1 MEAKGCGPGQEPSGQ
16 SRKRA
21 QGKKQNRKKSIGKR
35 RAIGLSLAGGFLLIC
50 ALITAIW
57 GVQAW
62 KQAEGFLGL
71 ADFSTQAD
79 SYPFAMHVLNVG
91 KADSI
96 LLECDGH
103 FMLVDGGTVDQ
114 GVPIRQYLTRRG
126 VQHLDYLVN
135 THPDD
140 DHMGGLETVVQ
151 QFSVN
156 VFLTAD
162 LPDDLQPQSALYASL
177 LQTMERRH
185 VLQKTAAAGDVF
197 ALGSAQVEVLGPI
210 TMADDTNNNSLVLKV
225 TYGETVFLL
234 MGDAEEE
241 EEESLLKSGVDLSAD
256 VLKVGHHGSNTST
269 TEELLEAVHPEYA
282 AISVGQDRN
291 NLPKKKILQR
301 LEEARAALYRTDLD
315 GTLLFG
321 SDGKT
326 VEVQT
331 EYE

>member
-1 MEAKGCGPGQEPSGQ
+1 
-16 SRKRA
+16 
-21 QGKKQNRKKSIGKR
+21 
-35 RAIGLSLAGGFLLIC
+35 
-50 ALITAIW
+50 
-57 GVQAW
+57 
-62 KQAEGFLGL
+62 
-71 ADFSTQAD
+71 
-79 SYPFAMHVLNVG
+79 MHVLNVG
-91 KADSI
+91 KADAI
-96 LLECDGH
+96 LLECEGH

-140 DHMGGLETVVQ
+140 DHMGGLEAVVQ

-156 VFLTAD
+156 TFLTTE
-162 LPDDLQPQSALYASL
+162 LPDELQPQSTSYASL
-177 LQTMERRH
+177 LQTIEQRH
-185 VLQKTAAAGDVF
+185 VLHKTVAAGDTVS
-197 ALGSAQVEVLGPI
+197 LGSAQVDVLGPV

-225 TYGETVFLL
+225 TYGETAFLL

-241 EEESLLKSGVDLSAD
+241 EEESLLKSGVDLSAN

-269 TEELLEAVHPEYA
+269 TEELLEAVQPECA

-291 NLPKKKILQR
+291 HLPKKNILQR
-301 LEEARAALYRTDLD
+301 LEEAGAALYRTDLD

-321 SDGKT
+321 SDGKI

-331 EYE
+331 EYETKKEGN